1 MLLQTCF
8 REINL
13 QNFLDSD
20 TSNASS
26 TVLPKLVSPQNAG
39 LDFIV
44 LGTLLPNCCYGILYL
59 VVMFFFEFTG
69 NFLKTADLQTAVKE
83 CYWLFILD

>member
-8 REINL
+8 QEINL

-26 TVLPKLVSPQNAG
+26 TVLSKLVSPQKCRTG
-39 LDFIV
+39 LHRPWCI
-44 LGTLLPNCCYGILYL
+44 TSKCNPI
-59 VVMFFFEFTG
+59 VVMVYCIFFEFTG
-69 NFLKTADLQTAVKE
+69 NFLKNADLQTAVKE

>member
-8 REINL
+8 QEINL

-26 TVLPKLVSPQNAG
+26 TVLSKLVSPQNAG
-39 LDFIV
+39 LDFII
-44 LGTLLPNCCYGILYL
+44 LGTLLPYATQLLLWYIVFSGN
-59 VVMFFFEFTG
+59 FFFVEFTS
-69 NFLKTADLQTAVKE
+69 NFSQ
-83 CYWLFILD
+83 